1 MQPDFNRL
9 HIFYQIVRN
18 ASIAKAAQE
27 LYVTQSAVSQNLQKL
42 EQELNISLFHRFPK
56 RLVPTTAGEQL
67 YQSVMPFFS
76 SIDTTIQSIH
86 SAEEHPQGV
95 VRIGAPPVFGAE
107 YLPRIIAEFREKYS
121 LVRVALML
129 ADQRSIVDAYRSSEL
144 DIALVDIFGNKEESS
159 WNLIQEP
166 LVDEPLALIGASEY
180 VNRNL
185 PSGPQLET
193 MLQCQYIAYK
203 QQAPELHDWF
213 LNNFGEDIRELD
225 IVLTV
230 ESVHAVINAVRCG
243 MGFGIVPLYLV
254 QPYLKTNELISVNV
268 GKNNI
273 RSRISLLRL
282 PGRKPGIVERLFV
295 EELKGAFARLQQV
308 FSPVV

>member
-9 HIFYQIVRN
+9 HLFYQIFRN

-27 LYVTQSAVSQNLQKL
+27 LFVTQSAVSQNLQKL
-42 EQELNISLFHRFPK
+42 EQELNMPLFHRFPK
-56 RLVPTTAGEQL
+56 RLVPTAAGKQL
-67 YQSVMPFFS
+67 YQSILPFFS
-76 SIDTTIQSIH
+76 SIDTAIQSIH

-107 YLPRIIAEFREKYS
+107 YMPRIISEFREKYP
-121 LVRVALML
+121 LVKVVLML

-144 DIALVDIFGNKEESS
+144 DIALVDIFGNKEEES
-159 WNLIQEP
+159 WNMIQEP
-166 LVDEPLALIGASEY
+166 LVDEPLALIGTSEY
-180 VNRNL
+180 VNRSL
-185 PSGPQLET
+185 PSGPQL
-193 MLQCQYIAYK
+193 MAMQRCQYIAYK

-213 LNNFGEDIRELD
+213 LNNFGEDVRELD

-254 QPYLKTNELISVNV
+254 QSYLKANEFVSVNV

-282 PGRKPGIVERLFV
+282 QGRNPGIVERLFV
-295 EELKGAFARLQQV
+295 DALKGAFARL
-308 FSPVV
+308 S